1 MVLVTMTSPLVA
13 AELNVENARLRQLLP
28 GQNKTAGYFDI
39 TNNGLAAVVLI
50 GASSDAADVIEIHR
64 TTRDGNVARMRRVKE
79 VVIAPAETVRFEPGG
94 LHLMLYRISV
104 LADLTQIQLLTTS
117 GEQIDAAFRQVPVGV
132 E

>member
-1 MVLVTMTSPLVA
+1 MRNDPRT
-13 AELNVENARLRQLLP
+13 
-28 GQNKTAGYFDI
+28 
-39 TNNGLAAVVLI
+39 
-50 GASSDAADVIEIHR
+50 ASSEAADVIEIHR
-64 TTRDGNVARMRRVKE
+64 TTRDGNVARMRRVEE

-117 GEQIDAAFRQVPVGV
+117 GEQIGAVFRQVPVGV